1 MKYLNVEIVSAL
13 VTALVISGVMYYFN
27 KRDEKQLSLKTHAK
41 TFVCNFLVIIGLLYL
56 KKKVLDKKW
65 GTSNPSVGGGE
76 GPVMK
81 DIGDSIS
88 VGDPNF

>member
-1 MKYLNVEIVSAL
+1 MKYLNLEMASAL
-13 VTALVISGVMYYFN
+13 VTALVISCVMYYFN
-27 KRDEKQLSLKTHAK
+27 KRDETQLSLKTHAK

-56 KKKVLDKKW
+56 KKNVLDKKF
-65 GTSNPSVGGGE
+65 GSSNITVGGGE
-76 GPVMK
+76 ISMK